1 MDLNNLNNNNIGR
14 QEDERIDIKIVFFK
28 YLNNW
33 KLFLLSFTI
42 FLSLAFIYNR
52 YTVPTYSVS
61 STLLIRDD
69 NNTQLGAENLIEGLE
84 LFSGK
89 KNLKNEIVILNSFS
103 LNHDV
108 VNELKLGISYKQH
121 SSIVTNDLYKNSPFI
136 VVLDSNHLQTS
147 GTDFILNLI
156 DNESFRIE
164 AKENNIFAYDIID
177 KKNVKDRTYNIDI
190 DKIYKFGQKI
200 KGECFSFKIQK
211 SNKFFKNFDKEKSY
225 SFRVHNINKLTQ
237 KYINKV
243 NINPVNKE
251 ASVLK
256 INFKNTNPK
265 KHIDFINK
273 LTELYI
279 KTGLDEK
286 NLMATNTIS
295 FIDKQLIFIK
305 DSLNQIELDI
315 ENFISRNPEIKIAE
329 KDFGTFFQK
338 QKIDN
343 TLNEHIVHIKYYKSL
358 LSYLKEEN
366 ETNDLISPSSIGI
379 SNPEINL
386 LINQLINLLNKRKEL
401 SFVTTPKN
409 QIFISVNQ
417 QIQNTKQI
425 LIENVDNLIR
435 SSEIYEKE
443 LRSQLENFTKNIDNL
458 PQAEKDFLILT
469 RKQQINEETV
479 KYLQTKRYEASL
491 AKAGT
496 NSDHKIIDSAR
507 LDSDIPL
514 TPNKNLIYFI
524 SIFLSFVSPIT
535 FLFIKNFF
543 NNSIQSKSDI
553 TKRTDVPILSL
564 IGNSINSSNISL
576 ENSRSLLSESFRSLR
591 TNIQYLSSEKK
602 KKIISV
608 TSTKGGEGKTFC
620 SVNLATILAISGKKI
635 ILIGADLRKP
645 KLHKDFSI
653 KNNIG
658 LSNLLID
665 KIELD
670 KAIYNTEV
678 KNLDLILSGPIP
690 PNPSEL
696 LDGQKMNKI
705 IKELE
710 KKYDYIIIDT
720 PPVGLVTD
728 ALVLMKYTDINLYI
742 LRHNYSDF
750 GSFSIINKLKNNE
763 NVKNLN
769 LIINDYNFENKK
781 YGYSYGDDYGFGY
794 SYGYYNKYEENN

>member
-553 TKRTDVPILSL
+553 TNRTDVPILAL

>member
-33 KLFLLSFTI
+33 KLFLLSFII

-553 TKRTDVPILSL
+553 TKRTDVPILAL

>member
-33 KLFLLSFTI
+33 KLFLLSFII

-553 TKRTDVPILSL
+553 TKRTDVPILAL

-653 KNNIG
+653 KNNMG

>member
-33 KLFLLSFTI
+33 KLFLLSFII

-52 YTVPTYSVS
+52 YTVPSYSVS

-211 SNKFFKNFDKEKSY
+211 SNKFFKNFDEEKSY

-425 LIENVDNLIR
+425 LIENVGNLIS

-507 LDSDIPL
+507 LDSDIPI

-524 SIFLSFVSPIT
+524 SIFLSFFSPIT

-553 TKRTDVPILSL
+553 TSRTDVPILAL

-653 KNNIG
+653 KNNVG

-670 KAIYNTEV
+670 KAIYKTEV

-696 LDGQKMNKI
+696 LGGQKMNKI

>member
-33 KLFLLSFTI
+33 KLFLLSFII

-458 PQAEKDFLILT
+458 PEAEKDFLILT

-553 TKRTDVPILSL
+553 TKRTDVPILAL

>member
-1 MDLNNLNNNNIGR
+1 MDLSNLNNIER
-14 QEDERIDIKIVFFK
+14 QNDERIDIKKILFK

-33 KLFLLSFTI
+33 KLFLLSFII
-42 FLSLAFIYNR
+42 FLSLAFIYNK
-52 YTVPTYSVS
+52 YTVPSYSVS

-103 LNHDV
+103 LNHKV
-108 VNELKLGISYKQH
+108 INELKLGISYKQH
-121 SSIVTNDLYKNSPFI
+121 SAIVTNDLYKNSPFV

-147 GTDFILNLI
+147 GTDFILSLI
-156 DNESFRIE
+156 DDESFRIE

-177 KKNVKDRTYNIDI
+177 KKNVKDRTYSIDI

-200 KGECFSFKIQK
+200 KGECFSFKILK
-211 SNKFFKNFDKEKSY
+211 SNKFFKNFDEEKSY

-279 KTGLDEK
+279 RTGLDEK

-358 LSYLKEEN
+358 LSYLEKEN
-366 ETNDLISPSSIGI
+366 ETNDLISPSSLGI

-386 LINQLINLLNKRKEL
+386 LINQLISLLNKRKEL

-425 LIENVDNLIR
+425 LIENVGNLIR

-443 LRSQLENFTKNIDNL
+443 LRSQLKNFTKNIDNL

-507 LDSDIPL
+507 LDSDIPI
-514 TPNKNLIYFI
+514 TPNRNLIYFV
-524 SIFLSFVSPIT
+524 SIFLSFFSPIT

-553 TKRTDVPILSL
+553 TSRTDVPILAL
-564 IGNSINSSNISL
+564 IGNSINSSKISL

-602 KKIISV
+602 NKIISV

-620 SVNLATILAISGKKI
+620 SINLATILAISGKKI

-653 KNNIG
+653 KNNEG

-665 KIELD
+665 KIELN
-670 KAIYNTEV
+670 KAIYKTEV

-696 LDGQKMNKI
+696 LDSQKMNKI

-710 KKYDYIIIDT
+710 KKYDYIIFDT

-728 ALVLMKYTDINLYI
+728 ALVLMKYTDINLFI

-750 GSFSIINKLKNNE
+750 GSFSIINNLKNNE

-781 YGYSYGDDYGFGY
+781 YGYTYGDDYGFGY